1 MLKSKFAK
9 DVNEFKAQRIF
20 TDRIE
25 PRAVFSDSIASFIA
39 ESKDYKP
46 SEIIVYYGKGGIGKT
61 ALLKKLKS
69 EESSVFEKYPQ
80 YSFKSIYISLDAFD
94 YSNPV
99 NILLAIRDKIDGD
112 CSLFDYAMLQYSAKA
127 KFTINEIMDKHS
139 LLSSPV
145 VEILNEVVQLGT
157 LSACIP
163 VSTIKKAVKLFKD
176 NAFKQK
182 HKADI
187 EEMDSLSESELFE
200 RLPYYLG
207 LCISHAAENKKLHVI
222 YLDSYE
228 SLISRTDTIFYT
240 AADEWLKEL
249 FISSEKVRF
258 VIASRDKIQ
267 WEYQE
272 PEWKDYMNQ
281 HLLKNLSPDDSRW
294 FLRSVPIT
302 DSDTIDAI
310 VQNSEGV
317 PLYLD
322 MCVNMFE
329 TDSNEHKSFILDNE
343 SCGERIIDR
352 YTRYLSEKEKGAI
365 RVLSFLGSFET
376 DFARDYLQRQ
386 GITYEVGELETFMNK
401 SIFIP
406 LDEKRTVYSIDKSVR
421 THQASLLSN
430 KRIADILNCI
440 IEMLIDNPKGK
451 NFLYLDSVLDTVK
464 QKPEIAEMI
473 VDKLCYVIELYG
485 TAGYWNELH
494 SRLANYIDNGNTY
507 LRAIA
512 VYAEIIYLRRQ
523 GILKEEQ
530 AFIETH
536 VLDEKQIGLSYYMYR
551 YFVIQNIHLQG
562 HYDEAMNQYK
572 DLITRMNLIKQIIP
586 IHTYTTV
593 CMKYADLMFLK
604 GDFNNSLKYVE
615 ELLSE
620 PNISTADILEL
631 MRIKGHIARF
641 NQKYSDAEII
651 YTAALKIAE
660 DNGLTSFKGKLY
672 VNLAETLCA
681 TNPQKALE
689 WFTLAKDANEE
700 LENGIELCKAFTA
713 ASVAYT
719 NLDNTIES
727 IRYANKAIELAD
739 STGYRSGKA
748 FALIALYYAYTK
760 NNDYQSRK
768 QTYNKLGAL
777 IKELGVYSFLLDRI
791 TAYETTCH
799 D

>member
-9 DVNEFKAQRIF
+9 DSNAFRAQKVF
-20 TDRIE
+20 TDRVE
-25 PRAVFSDSIASFIA
+25 PRAVFSDSISSFIP
-39 ESKDYKP
+39 ESRNYKP

-61 ALLKKLKS
+61 ALLKKLKLE
-69 EESSVFEKYPQ
+69 EESEYEKYPQ
-80 YSFKSIYISLDAFD
+80 YRFQSVYISLDAFD
-94 YSNPV
+94 YSNPI

-127 KFTINEIMDKHS
+127 KFTISEIMDKHS

-145 VEILNEVVQLGT
+145 VDILNEVVQLGT

-182 HKADI
+182 HKEDI

-207 LCISHAAENKKLHVI
+207 LCISHAAESKKLHVI
-222 YLDSYE
+222 YFDSYE

-267 WEYQE
+267 WEYLE
-272 PEWKDYMNQ
+272 PEWKDYLNQ
-281 HLLKNLSPDDSRW
+281 HLLKNLSPEDSRW
-294 FLRSVPIT
+294 FLKSVPIS
-302 DSDTIDAI
+302 DSNTIDAI
-310 VQNSEGV
+310 VQKAEGV

-329 TDSNEHKSFILDNE
+329 TDSNEHKSFVLDNE

-352 YTRYLSEKEKGAI
+352 YTRYLSEKEKGAV
-365 RVLSFLGSFET
+365 RVLSFLGRFEV

-386 GITYEVGELETFMNK
+386 GITYEVGELESFMNK

-406 LDEKRTVYSIDKSVR
+406 LDESRSVYSIDKSII

-430 KRIADILNCI
+430 ERIVSILNCI
-440 IEMLIDNPKGK
+440 IEMIADNPKGK
-451 NFLYLDSVLDTVK
+451 NFLYLDSVLDTVR
-464 QKPEIAEMI
+464 QKPDIAEMI
-473 VDKLCYVIELYG
+473 VDRLCYVIELFG
-485 TAGYWNELH
+485 TAGYWKELH
-494 SRLANYIDNGNTY
+494 SRLAGYIDCENEY
-507 LRAIA
+507 LKSIA
-512 VYAEIIYLRRQ
+512 VYAEIIYLRRL
-523 GILKEEQ
+523 GNLKEEQ
-530 AFIETH
+530 KFIEAH
-536 VLDEKQIGLSYYMYR
+536 VLDEDHIGLSYYMYR

-562 HYDEAMNQYK
+562 RYDEAMNSYK
-572 DLITRMNLIKQIIP
+572 DLITRMNLIKQLIP
-586 IHTYTTV
+586 AHTYTTV

-604 GDFNNSLKYVE
+604 GEFADSLAYVE
-615 ELLSE
+615 GLLSE
-620 PNISTADILEL
+620 SDISIPDILEL

-641 NQKYSDAEII
+641 EQKYMDAEII

-672 VNLAETLCA
+672 VNLAETLCV

-689 WFTLAKDANEE
+689 WFSLAKDVNEQ
-700 LENGIELCKAFTA
+700 LENGIELCKAYTA

-719 NLDNTIES
+719 NMDNTAES
-727 IRYANKAIELAD
+727 VNYDNKAIEYAD
-739 STGYRSGKA
+739 TTGYRSGKA
-748 FALIALYYAYTK
+748 FALIALYYAYAK
-760 NNDYQSRK
+760 DNDSRSRK
-768 QTYNKLGAL
+768 QTYGKLSSL

-791 TAYETTCH
+791 DAYEATCH